1 MSSSSVVSGISALP
15 SAARVRHRHG
25 AVKQLKIKV
34 AQPQQQQL
42 HGRCRQSRSRGSAVV
57 VRAGPGALSEI
68 EPDLNE
74 DGVDRWATPGISPDD
89 FEYGIYDGHH
99 TYHEGHDKKGFWE
112 DVSEWYQEAEPPQG
126 FQAFISWAFPPAII
140 LGMAFNVPGEYL
152 YIGAAIWIVVFCV
165 IEMGKPDK
173 PHNFEPEIYLMER
186 SARDKLIADYNS
198 MDIWDF
204 NEKYGELWD
213 FTVNT
218 REDIVRSS

>member
-1 MSSSSVVSGISALP
+1 MDTTPITKA
-15 SAARVRHRHG
+15 
-25 AVKQLKIKV
+25 KV
-34 AQPQQQQL
+34 
-42 HGRCRQSRSRGSAVV
+42 
-57 VRAGPGALSEI
+57 LSHPKNLIVIASLYWYPCKKEHYWLLC
-68 EPDLNE
+68 DVL
-74 DGVDRWATPGISPDD
+74 SK
-89 FEYGIYDGHH
+89 
-99 TYHEGHDKKGFWE
+99 DKKGFWE

-126 FQAFISWAFPPAII
+126 FQGTLSFCSPDVSASVAVKNLCSSASMKICCSIHLLGISSCNHPWHGFQCTGRDWNALHQALLPWHFHV
-140 LGMAFNVPGEYL
+140 LSTDWRCVCFWHQGEYL

-165 IEMGKPDK
+165 IEMRKPDK

-218 REDIVRSS
+218 RDDIVKSA